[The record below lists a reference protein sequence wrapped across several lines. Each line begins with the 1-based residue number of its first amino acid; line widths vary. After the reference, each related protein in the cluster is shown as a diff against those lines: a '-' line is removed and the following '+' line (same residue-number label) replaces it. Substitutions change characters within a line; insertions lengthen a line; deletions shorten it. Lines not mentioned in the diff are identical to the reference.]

1 MLPQRLVE
9 ASASSRRCRIGH
21 RGDPMP
27 GRPWMAPGG
36 SGASIRAASVAVR
49 RALPVSWCG
58 GPGPVKRSIS
68 QLVSQAVK
76 WSGMGPQWA
85 GTQLLG
91 RSKVHVSRG

>member
-9 ASASSRRCRIGH
+9 ASASSRRCRIGP

-58 GPGPVKRSIS
+58 GPGP
-68 QLVSQAVK
+68 
-76 WSGMGPQWA
+76 G
-85 GTQLLG
+85 
-91 RSKVHVSRG
+91 SRGRKGVALGGVGGERMG